1 MDQSAPTPKRQ
12 FKSAAALF
20 FVQLFSYGICS
31 ISYIVMNRGQYA
43 LTFGF
48 DLLFGLNAFFIVKR
62 IVHAEDKLGWDAAAY
77 TLGGATGSV
86 LAIWVTKHWLHQ

>member
-1 MDQSAPTPKRQ
+1 MKRLR
-12 FKSAAALF
+12 SAALLF

-31 ISYIVMNRGQYA
+31 VSYIVMNRGQYA

-62 IVHAEDKLGWDAAAY
+62 IAKSDDKLGWDATAY

-86 LAIWVTKHWLHQ
+86 LAIWITKHWLHQ